1 MFRHAL
7 TPLAFLAMT
16 TSTLADVIRPIC
28 AGRGEIVFSDT
39 TGYFPSHVYTVPGS
53 GSVDSARVNVQ
64 DCGRRLSVG
73 FWGQGLTLVPDAIGD
88 GWSGELPVEDVT
100 MYFNLSRISPKFLM
114 GSTEILRE
122 GGVLRTNVFL
132 RITDGAAPAMDNC
145 LDTPPEPLPARGMTL
160 GHASLADALSDRSL
174 PGDLA
179 ISDFVSRGQVT
190 SGGGTESVH
199 IMLSAA
205 GEILPLNP
213 PELTMDELCA
223 GQTGFRE
230 PPREML
236 NFKIMR
242 FENTTTVF
250 VQRITVETGK
260 ITEQHE
266 AAARGEDQSAV
277 TAAMEQAIAALQTPP
292 GSFSTGLP

>member
-1 MFRHAL
+1 MLRHAVA
-7 TPLAFLAMT
+7 PLAFLAIAT
-16 TSTLADVIRPIC
+16 PTLAEVILPIC

-53 GSVDSARVNVQ
+53 GSVDSVRVNVQ
-64 DCGRRLSVG
+64 DCGRRLSVS
-73 FWGQGLTLVPDAIGD
+73 FWGQGLILVPDAIGN

-100 MYFNLSRISPKFLM
+100 MFFNLSRIGPKFLM

-122 GGVLRTNVFL
+122 GGALRTDVFL
-132 RITDGAAPAMDNC
+132 RITDGVAPAMDNC
-145 LDTPPEPLPARGMTL
+145 LDTPPEPLPARGTTL
-160 GHASLADALSDRSL
+160 GHAALADALSDRSL

-179 ISDFVSRGQVT
+179 IWDFVSPGQVT
-190 SGGGTESVH
+190 SGGGTERVH

-213 PELTMDELCA
+213 PALTLDELCA
-223 GQTGFRE
+223 GATGFRE

-250 VQRITVETGK
+250 VQRIAVETGK

-266 AAARGEDQSAV
+266 TVARGEDQSAI
-277 TAAMEQAIAALQTPP
+277 TAAMEDAIAALRTPP